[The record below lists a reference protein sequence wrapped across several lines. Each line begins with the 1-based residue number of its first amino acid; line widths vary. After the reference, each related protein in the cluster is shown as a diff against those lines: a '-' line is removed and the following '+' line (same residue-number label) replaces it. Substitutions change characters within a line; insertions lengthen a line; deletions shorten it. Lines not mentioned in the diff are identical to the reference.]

1 GTFKSPSRIIC
12 PKLVGWQVKCAPA
25 WFILAEFLM
34 STPDNFYE
42 LPKGLPVPTDDG
54 ACDHLRGLRLPS
66 VSLISTAGSAVD
78 VANLSGRIIIYC
90 YPRTGRP
97 GQLLPTGWNEI
108 PGARGCTPQSCGF
121 RDHFAELEALG
132 VRVYGLSTQ
141 DTNYQKE
148 VVQRLN
154 LPFELLSDSDLAFAR
169 NLQLPV
175 FQVESMVLIKRLT
188 LISDDGQISK
198 VFYPVFPPDRNVDE
212 VIEWLS
218 RNRR

>member
-1 GTFKSPSRIIC
+1 MP
-12 PKLVGWQVKCAPA
+12 
-25 WFILAEFLM
+25 
-34 STPDNFYE
+34 TPDNFYE
-42 LPKGLPVPTDDG
+42 LPKDLPVPFDDG
-54 ACDHLRGLRLPS
+54 SCDHLPGLKLPWI
-66 VSLISTAGSAVD
+66 SLISTAGTAVD
-78 VANLSGRIIIYC
+78 LATLSGRTVIYC

-97 GQLLPTGWNEI
+97 GQLLPRGWNEI
-108 PGARGCTPQSCGF
+108 LGARGCTPQSCGF

-148 VVQRLN
+148 AVQRLN

-169 NLQLPV
+169 SLQLPV
-175 FQVESMVLIKRLT
+175 FQVESMILIKRLT
-188 LISDDGQISK
+188 LISDDGRISK
-198 VFYPVFPPDRNVDE
+198 VFYPVFPPDRSVDE

>member
-1 GTFKSPSRIIC
+1 
-12 PKLVGWQVKCAPA
+12 
-25 WFILAEFLM
+25 M

-90 YPRTGRP
+90 YSCTGRF

-108 PGARGCTPQSCGF
+108 SGARGCTSQSCGF

-188 LISDDGQISK
+188 LISDDGRISK
-198 VFYPVFPPDRNVDE
+198 VFYPVFPPDRNIDE